1 MATVPNSVMR
11 VVTFDINE
19 MGQITRKL
27 AKLEREEQ
35 LENTLLQGL
44 YPDIRV
50 ARLNVPPGR
59 LEAFQE
65 AMVEHSMSNF
75 EADGVRYRLV
85 GASAS
90 AKSGKFYAV
99 DARPRAH

>member
-1 MATVPNSVMR
+1 MTTVPNSSMR
-11 VVTFDINE
+11 VVTFDIDV
-19 MGQITRKL
+19 MGQMTRKL

-35 LENTLLQGL
+35 LENTLLQSL

-65 AMVEHSMSNF
+65 AMVEQSMTNF

-90 AKSGKFYAV
+90 AKSGKF
-99 DARPRAH
+99 